1 VSDAVRLETA
11 DGVAVVTVDNP
22 PVNTLADAVLEQL
35 GNVASELAANAGVRA
50 VVLTGA
56 GDKAFMAGADLA
68 EFQRL
73 LDGEGSIEDHV
84 DTSHRALGLLEAI
97 PQPVVAAVQAS
108 AMGGGL
114 EVALVCDL
122 IVADPEA
129 RLGLPEV
136 RLGLMPGAGG
146 TARLPARIGVGPA
159 RELLLLGRAVTAE
172 EGHRLGLVNR
182 VSAPGAAVAEAVELA
197 TRLAA
202 LPARAVTSIKRVLA
216 ADQAHAL
223 DRERTTFL
231 QLFHT
236 DDVREGVA
244 AFVEKRPPSFTHG

>member
-1 VSDAVRLETA
+1 M
-11 DGVAVVTVDNP
+11 
-22 PVNTLADAVLEQL
+22 
-35 GNVASELAANAGVRA
+35 RA

-84 DTSHRALGLLEAI
+84 DTSRRALGLLEAI

-146 TARLPARIGVGPA
+146 TARLPRRIGIGPA

-172 EGHRLGLVNR
+172 E
-182 VSAPGAAVAEAVELA
+182 APPPRPRQPG
-197 TRLAA
+197 RR
-202 LPARAVTSIKRVLA
+202 ARARRSPRPSSSPRGWR
-216 ADQAHAL
+216 HFR
-223 DRERTTFL
+223 RER
-231 QLFHT
+231 
-236 DDVREGVA
+236 
-244 AFVEKRPPSFTHG
+244 